1 MKKVLITGAAGYIGS
16 HATRALLK
24 QGYEV
29 LALDNFSHGMH
40 QALEVIKSEG
50 DLQVFEADLLE
61 AEKIKI
67 ILEENKPEMVFHFAA
82 LCSVDESMSQPELYF
97 KNNFLGTLNLLEA
110 MCLVGTDK
118 LIFSSTCAVYDKTE
132 NLPIDENF
140 LTKPISPYAESKLAA
155 EKMIKWFGQAHNLKS
170 VIFRYFNVC
179 GAASDGVIG
188 DSKKPSLLLMQNAV
202 RGIMGIDDFKYTCA
216 EADTPDGTPIRDYID
231 VEDLVEAHV
240 AAADYL
246 NQGGASDIFNL
257 GKGSGYSVK
266 EIVSAVEKYFDKK
279 LPEQTG
285 QTRHGE
291 MAQIYA
297 DAGKAQR
304 ILKWQA
310 KRSLED
316 SIAGLALWYE
326 KYPNGFDF

>member
-29 LALDNFSHGMH
+29 LALDNFSRGAR

-50 DLQVFEADLLE
+50 DLRVFEADLLE
-61 AEKIKI
+61 AEKIKK
-67 ILEENKPEMVFHFAA
+67 ILEENKPDMVFHFGA

-97 KNNFLGTLNLLEA
+97 ENNFLGTLNLLEA
-110 MCLVGTDK
+110 MRLAKTEK
-118 LIFSSTCAVYDKTE
+118 LIFSSTCAVYDKSE
-132 NLPIDENF
+132 NLPINEDCP
-140 LTKPISPYAESKLAA
+140 TGPISPYAESKLAT
-155 EKMIKWFGQAHNLKS
+155 EKMIKWFGRAHNLKS

-188 DSKKPSLLLMQNAV
+188 DSKRPSLLLMQNAI
-202 RGIMGIDDFKYTCA
+202 RGIMGLDDFKYTCSGV
-216 EADTPDGTPIRDYID
+216 ETPDGTPIRDYID
-231 VEDLVEAHV
+231 VEDLVEAHM

-246 NQGGASDIFNL
+246 NQGGASDLFNL
-257 GKGSGYSVK
+257 GNGRGYSVK
-266 EIVSAVEKYFDKK
+266 EVINAVEKYFDKK

-285 QTRHGE
+285 QIRQGE

-310 KRSLED
+310 RKSLED
-316 SIAGLALWYE
+316 SITSLAFWY
-326 KYPNGFDF
+326 KKNPNGFDF